1 MVSRHSIS
9 IKLGLLRK
17 DYIESNNEGAKYQV
31 MHQVRGQN
39 HTTERDKKLA
49 RYYHDIGNLI
59 IGRCI
64 RN

>member
-17 DYIESNNEGAKYQV
+17 DYIESKYQV

-49 RYYHDIGNLI
+49 RHYHYIGNLI